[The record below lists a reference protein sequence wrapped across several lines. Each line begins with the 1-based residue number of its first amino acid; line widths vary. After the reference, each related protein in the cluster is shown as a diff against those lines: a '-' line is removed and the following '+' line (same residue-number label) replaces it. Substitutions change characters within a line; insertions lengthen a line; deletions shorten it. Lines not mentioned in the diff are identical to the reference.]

1 LGSES
6 SSLFR
11 PVSSRCWLQ
20 TREMLED
27 RFYRG
32 YQTANSINLCH
43 KTSETNLCST
53 MAFQGDSRPSANPN
67 SGGNNVAPH
76 PEYDDGI
83 EPEVTAPEQPIAALL
98 GGVSLADDDDDDD
111 DDVVAI
117 DDEDDEDGEMEFD
130 NDEDPMSV
138 LPQYVVKRVNKL
150 QDLHMQKEKI
160 LEEYLKDRAALELKY
175 QALCRPLYVKRS
187 EIISGTMDETITAEI
202 TESDDMT
209 DAKPS
214 EGADVAVG
222 IPQFWVCAMGHMEDI
237 AESISEDDVDCLEH
251 LTDIKCLDD
260 ADGNGFT
267 LEFHFGPNE
276 YFQNSILT
284 KRYEVPNLL
293 LGDEPILK
301 NVEGSKIQ
309 WFPKKCLTHREVV
322 KKQRGKGKHA
332 GQIRNIKKQER
343 RESFF
348 HFFEPPKMP
357 PMDSMDEDE
366 AERLEELFD
375 ADYDVAQ
382 AFRSQ
387 LIPNAVLWFTG
398 QAMEDEMREMVAMA
412 DLTNEGGTASSSPFP
427 AAQAGDGDNP
437 ECKQN

>member
-1 LGSES
+1 LSLDSFQPYRLKEHYSTES
-6 SSLFR
+6 TGN
-11 PVSSRCWLQ
+11 Q
-20 TREMLED
+20 ITTTI
-27 RFYRG
+27 
-32 YQTANSINLCH
+32 Q
-43 KTSETNLCST
+43 KTSGKNLCST
-53 MAFQGDSRPSANPN
+53 MAFEGDSPPSANPN
-67 SGGNNVAPH
+67 SGGNSAAPH
-76 PEYDDGI
+76 VEIAVGI
-83 EPEVTAPEQPIAALL
+83 EPEVIAPDEPIAARIA
-98 GGVSLADDDDDDD
+98 GVSLADDDDDDDDD

-117 DDEDDEDGEMEFD
+117 DDEDGQDGEMEFD

-138 LPQYVVKRVNKL
+138 LPLYVVKRVNKL
-150 QDLHMQKEKI
+150 QDLHTQKEKI

-175 QALCRPLYVKRS
+175 QALCRPLYVKRT
-187 EIISGTMDETITAEI
+187 EIISGVMDDTIYAEI

-222 IPQFWVCAMGHMEDI
+222 IPQFWVCAMGHMEAI
-237 AESISEDDVDCLEH
+237 AESIAEEDVDCLEH
-251 LTDIKCLDD
+251 LIDVKCLDD

-301 NVEGSKIQ
+301 NVEGCKIQ
-309 WFPKKCLTHREVV
+309 WFPKKCLTHREIV

-357 PMDSMDEDE
+357 SMESMDEDE

-398 QAMEDEMREMVAMA
+398 QAMEDEMQEMLAMA
-412 DLTNEGGTASSSPFP
+412 DVTKEGDTASSSPFP